1 MGLEDIIAQNA
12 TSVQQNIQRQQQ
24 DGGMTTLGPAPL
36 IQPPPPVKFQPP
48 QMQRPQAGN
57 EFSTVSGN
65 KRATKQAMFSNIA
78 SMIKSGGDYIQAK
91 KTRALQSDI
100 ERLMGA
106 QQGLEEARTALQ
118 QNPNDPR
125 AKEAFD
131 TNNGIIS
138 DIKHDPKKVK
148 QLEKAFNIDLFGSGK
163 NKQENQALQAA
174 WKTYDEKIK
183 AGDRTAQNPI
193 SSMMPQRQQMS
204 PQAQQQAMAIKLGM
218 QPDANAKLQDLA
230 KTSDRI
236 ASIQMEKMR
245 EANDLK
251 IAEMAAGK
259 IGGEGVNVVDTSG
272 DSLTGVMRLQ
282 MSANGQNI
290 RRTPNVVLPSI
301 LPSEHEGI
309 STLVV
314 ADPNSPTGQS
324 IARIPNPSSTQ
335 RQIPGVGTVGAGGM
349 IQRSGQQQPQV
360 QRNQG
365 QGQARPSQSIQV
377 PGHTATGAQQAT
389 KLGLPKGS
397 TIISPKALST
407 AQVAKF
413 EEGITAMEGT
423 IDRLKELRANT
434 DIYSDMYSAGK
445 VKLSTDPR
453 TGKRILAGF
462 IPSTD
467 EEKRAAA
474 SWQESAEYMN
484 SFRQALNAQG
494 FRSIPAYDNMLA
506 LRGQLWQDKVILNKT
521 LDDSISFMQK
531 EIGTKKKLLGQAPT
545 VDERK
550 QQEDKDNPAG
560 LKF

>member
-148 QLEKAFNIDLFGSGK
+148 
-163 NKQENQALQAA
+163 
-174 WKTYDEKIK
+174 
-183 AGDRTAQNPI
+183 
-193 SSMMPQRQQMS
+193 
-204 PQAQQQAMAIKLGM
+204 
-218 QPDANAKLQDLA
+218 
-230 KTSDRI
+230 
-236 ASIQMEKMR
+236 QMEKMR

-506 LRGQLWQDKVILNKT
+506 LRGQLWQDKVLLNKT